1 MVNFNFYDRVT
12 NTQPTGQIS
21 ISQLAQL
28 IASDPQVKQATQ
40 YIQATHAAGIADNFQ
55 SIPKAGY
62 QKDKAER
69 LHAILAAGTGAG
81 RNVEAHNGLIP
92 FDIDEGD
99 PAALANFE
107 AVVKQGKIPFVILA
121 AKSAGGVGFW
131 FLARVEIPA
140 AEDCPKW
147 LYDRATKGGRDY
159 LQGVHELCHT
169 AISQLIANDGGG
181 ALAGHN
187 GKSLKNVRYIAHDP
201 GLYVNENCQ
210 TFTVERLKLAL
221 QAIDEQD
228 KDVATFAAA
237 AAGIQADNWQAFCD
251 QYARAKGYKP
261 QPGQMH
267 NYLNSYAI
275 AANLLGISRAE
286 VEQYAGGQGWRIAT
300 NCVSLPYSNYAT
312 NYGRWA
318 NRIEAAPAAKYE
330 LKQDQKL
337 SEILT
342 FDDIRGSQLIAPTG
356 AGKSWLICNQPSRKI
371 VIVVPLQS
379 IAVDFAAKNGALLY
393 MQGSTQ
399 QPANQLQAAKLI
411 VTTYAS
417 FGKLSGYLGEAA
429 GQFDLVFDEVHSFAS
444 YAGIQGRA
452 LNKSIQRAK
461 EPAPGI
467 AWQSVTIMTA
477 TPVQFIDPFLSKFEI
492 VKVTREAGSAGRLT
506 IIEAADT
513 TEAAATK
520 AEESIKA
527 GRRPFILIDS
537 KRGKA
542 HKLKAILEG
551 RGRRVAL
558 IHADNKGESTEY
570 NDLTKNG
577 IWPADIDC
585 IICTTVLSAGVSV
598 YTDRPV
604 DIIVLGKFN
613 SVDIAQFA
621 ARIRKQIPQIY
632 VLKKEGKDRGGA
644 GNFSAVDFYDRATS
658 EAARALNSLLSQLQ
672 GQCISQQHTH
682 ENRAL
687 KHLNGLPV
695 TNDGGQ
701 YSIDF
706 VAMQGAY
713 YSALTEAENKSDR
726 LFTQNL
732 ERLGIEFL
740 PVVQLGSD
748 ITSIERTEAKL
759 VVAAQK
765 AAEEAEYITTI
776 NDLQAEAQQHGNSAV
791 EQKLQFWAAR
801 RKGAKAPTTAQLLA
815 ADRWERL
822 NGYTGNTGLTLLW
835 LADIGYKNADF
846 LRAVARAAQ
855 YTAKQQAKQATNYST
870 AAAQL
875 AKFTGGQYT
884 IEQLFDCWLQ
894 AAAGAPELNF
904 TYKELSQ
911 KAAAHQL
918 LKRLRQFFEVSSTRA
933 RTEGGGWHEIYT
945 LQPLAIDCYF
955 AAPAHHLQDPGQ
967 QQQPKIDLHTILAA
981 VEAAR
986 AAAAGAPPAEP
997 APPAG

>member
-1 MVNFNFYDRVT
+1 MVSFNFYDRVT

-55 SIPKAGY
+55 NISKDSY
-62 QKDKAER
+62 QKDKAKR
-69 LHAILAAGTGAG
+69 LYAILAAGTGSA
-81 RNVEAHNGLIP
+81 REVEVHNGLIA
-92 FDIDEGD
+92 FDIDEGS
-99 PAALANFE
+99 PAALANLE
-107 AVVKQGKIPFVILA
+107 AVVKQGKIPFVALA
-121 AKSAGGVGFW
+121 AKSVGGVGFW
-131 FLARVEIPA
+131 ALAKVEIPT
-140 AEDCPKW
+140 AEDSPKW

-159 LQGVHELCHT
+159 LQGVHELYHT

-187 GKSLKNVRYIAHDP
+187 GKALKNVRYIAHDP
-201 GLYVNENCQ
+201 GVYVNKSCQ

-221 QAIDEQD
+221 QAIDKQD
-228 KDVATFAAA
+228 KEVAKFTAT

-251 QYARAKGYKP
+251 QFARAKGYKP
-261 QPGQMH
+261 EPGQMH

-318 NRIEAAPAAKYE
+318 NRIEAAPAAKYK
-330 LKQDQKL
+330 LKPGQYL

-342 FDDIRGSQLIAPTG
+342 FDDIRGYQLVAPTG
-356 AGKSWLICNQPSRKI
+356 SGKSWLICNQPGRKM

-399 QPANQLQAAKLI
+399 YPANQLQAAKLI

-417 FGKLSGYLGEAA
+417 FDKLSGYLGAAA

-467 AWQSVTIMTA
+467 TWRSVTTITA
-477 TPVQFIDPFLSKFEI
+477 TPVAFIDPFLSKFEI

-613 SVDIAQFA
+613 SIDIAQFA
-621 ARIRKQIPQIY
+621 ARIRNQLPQIY

-644 GNFSAVDFYDRATS
+644 GNFSADDFYRRVIS
-658 EAARALNSLLSQLQ
+658 EAKQALDSLWSQLQ
-672 GQCISQQHTH
+672 GQPMTKQHIY

-687 KHLNGLPV
+687 RSLNGLPV
-695 TNDGGQ
+695 TKDRN
-701 YSIDF
+701 IDF
-706 VAMQGAY
+706 VAIQGMY
-713 YSALTEAENKSDR
+713 YQELTEAENKSDR

-732 ERLGIEFL
+732 ERLGIEIL

-765 AAEEAEYITTI
+765 AAEEAEYILTI
-776 NDLQAEAQQHGNSAV
+776 NDLQAEAQQAGNSAV
-791 EQKLQFWAAR
+791 EQKLQFWADR
-801 RKGAKAPTTAQLLA
+801 SKKVKPPTTAQLLA

-846 LRAVARAAQ
+846 LRSVARAAQ

-955 AAPAHHLQDPGQ
+955 AAPAHHLQDPGH
-967 QQQPKIDLHTILAA
+967 QQQPKIDLHSILAEA
-981 VEAAR
+981 AAR
-986 AAAAGAPPAEP
+986 AAAGGAPPAEP
-997 APPAG
+997 APAAG